1 VKRSYPEGIRLL
13 LCIST
18 ERATLADS
26 INRLEPPNENH
37 RKVKQRERTFREG
50 HEDLAGSVKTFRK
63 PAMLKTTPLA
73 CERKAT

>member
-1 VKRSYPEGIRLL
+1 LL

-18 ERATLADS
+18 GRATLAGS
-26 INRLEPPNENH
+26 INRLKPPNESH
-37 RKVKQRERTFREG
+37 RKVKQKERTFREG